1 MSQILTLTDISYCY
15 PGAPEPLF
23 EHLSA
28 TFAAGWAAV
37 LGDNGIG
44 KTTLAKLA
52 CGMLSPDSGTVSPNP
67 CKMAVAY
74 CPQRTDETPRNLDD
88 FAADWTGE
96 TIAIRDALNIGDDWA
111 YRYETLS
118 GGEAKRLQIA
128 CALAGDPDVLVLDEP
143 TNHVDGRTRQA
154 ITQAMRR
161 FDGIGIVISHD
172 VELIDAT
179 CSRCVMLERRHAR
192 GRNITAANTYQ
203 GGYTQ
208 AAQQMRDNQRA
219 DTAAIQSTRKELQRM
234 QRIKRE
240 RAQRARELDM
250 RKNQG
255 MRIDIKDIDARKAL
269 KNLKPAIGTTVA
281 QTSAQFDGRI
291 AAATDR
297 LAHLSEAAKRYDGTI
312 WMNVM
317 PSSRRE
323 LTRIPNDHAIADQP
337 DMLSIGPRDR
347 IGISGPNG
355 SGKTAL
361 IRRLIEALERDE
373 AQRHS
378 ERMPYLYIPQNSSD
392 MDTANAMNR
401 LHALT
406 DEQRAIVLSAYAQLN
421 ADPDRLLA
429 GGNPSPGELRKLL
442 LCLGMIEQ
450 PQLIIMDEPTNHLDL
465 HSKQALANTLSSYA
479 GALVAVSHD
488 EWFLNAVT
496 SIRWR
501 CAS

>member
-74 CPQRTDETPRNLDD
+74 CPQRTDETPTNLDD

-179 CSRCVMLERRHAR
+179 CSRCVMLERRHAGIVGPSESLDISPQFR
-192 GRNITAANTYQ
+192 Q
-203 GGYTQ
+203 L
-208 AAQQMRDNQRA
+208 DNAPVRCW
-219 DTAAIQSTRKELQRM
+219 
-234 QRIKRE
+234 
-240 RAQRARELDM
+240 
-250 RKNQG
+250 G
-255 MRIDIKDIDARKAL
+255 
-269 KNLKPAIGTTVA
+269 
-281 QTSAQFDGRI
+281 
-291 AAATDR
+291 
-297 LAHLSEAAKRYDGTI
+297 
-312 WMNVM
+312 
-317 PSSRRE
+317 SRR
-323 LTRIPNDHAIADQP
+323 
-337 DMLSIGPRDR
+337 
-347 IGISGPNG
+347 
-355 SGKTAL
+355 
-361 IRRLIEALERDE
+361 
-373 AQRHS
+373 
-378 ERMPYLYIPQNSSD
+378 Y
-392 MDTANAMNR
+392 MNR
-401 LHALT
+401 LIQEL
-406 DEQRAIVLSAYAQLN
+406 DEQRIFLRSHRRDCDGRRNMSHV
-421 ADPDRLLA
+421 RLHVKFFA
-429 GGNPSPGELRKLL
+429 MCSRHNRSCHTGVLL
-442 LCLGMIEQ
+442 LGHCHRYSFIRKGMR
-450 PQLIIMDEPTNHLDL
+450 
-465 HSKQALANTLSSYA
+465 LADIQVLRRNVNS
-479 GALVAVSHD
+479 
-488 EWFLNAVT
+488 
-496 SIRWR
+496 
-501 CAS
+501 

>member
-74 CPQRTDETPRNLDD
+74 CPQRTDETPTNLDD

-291 AAATDR
+291 AAAADR

-361 IRRLIEALERDE
+361 IRRLIEENAISLYSPKFQRHGYRQRNEPLACFDGRATRHC
-373 AQRHS
+373 AQR
-378 ERMPYLYIPQNSSD
+378 
-392 MDTANAMNR
+392 
-401 LHALT
+401 
-406 DEQRAIVLSAYAQLN
+406 
-421 ADPDRLLA
+421 
-429 GGNPSPGELRKLL
+429 LR
-442 LCLGMIEQ
+442 
-450 PQLIIMDEPTNHLDL
+450 PT
-465 HSKQALANTLSSYA
+465 
-479 GALVAVSHD
+479 
-488 EWFLNAVT
+488 
-496 SIRWR
+496 
-501 CAS
+501 

>member
-74 CPQRTDETPRNLDD
+74 CPQRTDETPTNLDD

-323 LTRIPNDHAIADQP
+323 LTRIPNDHAIAE
-337 DMLSIGPRDR
+337 IGRA
-347 IGISGPNG
+347 SV
-355 SGKTAL
+355 GK
-361 IRRLIEALERDE
+361 E
-373 AQRHS
+373 
-378 ERMPYLYIPQNSSD
+378 
-392 MDTANAMNR
+392 
-401 LHALT
+401 
-406 DEQRAIVLSAYAQLN
+406 
-421 ADPDRLLA
+421 
-429 GGNPSPGELRKLL
+429 
-442 LCLGMIEQ
+442 C
-450 PQLIIMDEPTNHLDL
+450 
-465 HSKQALANTLSSYA
+465 
-479 GALVAVSHD
+479 
-488 EWFLNAVT
+488 
-496 SIRWR
+496 
-501 CAS
+501 

>member
-74 CPQRTDETPRNLDD
+74 CPQRTDETPTNLDD

-269 KNLKPAIGTTVA
+269 KKSETGYRRHCRTDKRAIRRA
-281 QTSAQFDGRI
+281 YRRRHRQTCSPQRSGQTLR
-291 AAATDR
+291 R
-297 LAHLSEAAKRYDGTI
+297 HHLDERHA
-312 WMNVM
+312 
-317 PSSRRE
+317 E
-323 LTRIPNDHAIADQP
+323 LTQGIDAHPQRPRHR
-337 DMLSIGPRDR
+337 GPTRYAEHR
-347 IGISGPNG
+347 P
-355 SGKTAL
+355 A
-361 IRRLIEALERDE
+361 RPHRH
-373 AQRHS
+373 QRS
-378 ERMPYLYIPQNSSD
+378 KW
-392 MDTANAMNR
+392 
-401 LHALT
+401 
-406 DEQRAIVLSAYAQLN
+406 QR
-421 ADPDRLLA
+421 
-429 GGNPSPGELRKLL
+429 
-442 LCLGMIEQ
+442 
-450 PQLIIMDEPTNHLDL
+450 
-465 HSKQALANTLSSYA
+465 
-479 GALVAVSHD
+479 
-488 EWFLNAVT
+488 
-496 SIRWR
+496 
-501 CAS
+501 

>member
-74 CPQRTDETPRNLDD
+74 CPQRTDETPTNLDD

-192 GRNITAANTYQ
+192 GRNITAANTYPRPRSRCATINVPIRPPYSPLERSCNACSASS
-203 GGYTQ
+203 GSG
-208 AAQQMRDNQRA
+208 RSVRA
-219 DTAAIQSTRKELQRM
+219 NWIC
-234 QRIKRE
+234 
-240 RAQRARELDM
+240 
-250 RKNQG
+250 
-255 MRIDIKDIDARKAL
+255 
-269 KNLKPAIGTTVA
+269 
-281 QTSAQFDGRI
+281 GRI
-291 AAATDR
+291 
-297 LAHLSEAAKRYDGTI
+297 
-312 WMNVM
+312 
-317 PSSRRE
+317 RE
-323 LTRIPNDHAIADQP
+323 
-337 DMLSIGPRDR
+337 
-347 IGISGPNG
+347 
-355 SGKTAL
+355 
-361 IRRLIEALERDE
+361 
-373 AQRHS
+373 
-378 ERMPYLYIPQNSSD
+378 
-392 MDTANAMNR
+392 
-401 LHALT
+401 
-406 DEQRAIVLSAYAQLN
+406 
-421 ADPDRLLA
+421 
-429 GGNPSPGELRKLL
+429 
-442 LCLGMIEQ
+442 
-450 PQLIIMDEPTNHLDL
+450 
-465 HSKQALANTLSSYA
+465 
-479 GALVAVSHD
+479 
-488 EWFLNAVT
+488 
-496 SIRWR
+496 
-501 CAS
+501 CASISRTSTLAKP